1 MSYIGTSKVGG
12 MYLGDTKIGKA
23 YLGDDLVFDGSG
35 GGVVPL
41 LPTGFTQLDYLENAT
56 NGILTDIATVGST
69 WVVDVQMSATPSSAQ
84 FIVCSDENA
93 GHWLG
98 ARTTGHYAVGG
109 TGYEFSGTVTARSVI
124 TVAFTSKTI
133 SATLNGTTLTRTG
146 SAEHSTYVSLF
157 NDMSITPNYT
167 FKGKIYSVKCTS
179 GGNFNGVPAQRD
191 SDGIKGIYDT
201 ANDVF
206 YPMSGVAQQS
216 LPSGYTQLDYVD
228 NTTYIS
234 TGITSVGT
242 TWELDIQTPVKPTSA
257 NKLIICSNDYAGHY
271 LGINSTTIYS
281 LGGGYNFP
289 QTLKM
294 RSEFHVD
301 FTSSTTISVSCGGT
315 TLTRVGST
323 QNNSQVILFRDGVS
337 ASYLYKGRIF
347 SVKCTSGGSFNGI
360 PAQRTSD
367 NKKGLYDIANN
378 VFYPLT

>member
-1 MSYIGTSKVGG
+1 MPKFGTYGIDNIFLGADGIAKAYIGSDLLYNKNVAPILP
-12 MYLGDTKIGKA
+12 LG
-23 YLGDDLVFDGSG
+23 Y
-35 GGVVPL
+35 
-41 LPTGFTQLDYLENAT
+41 TQLDYIENST
-56 NGILTDIATVGST
+56 NGILTDVTTVGST
-69 WVVDVQMSATPSSAQ
+69 WVVDVQMAATPSATQ

-98 ARTTGHYAVGG
+98 ARTTGKYGIGG
-109 TGYEFSGTVTARSVI
+109 TGYEFSQSVTTRSVFTVSFASKAI
-124 TVAFTSKTI
+124 T
-133 SATLNGTTLTRTG
+133 ATCNGTTLTRTG
-146 SAEHSTYVSLF
+146 TAEHSTYVSLF
-157 NDMSITPNYT
+157 DDMSITTNYT

-201 ANDVF
+201 ANDAF
-206 YPMSGVAQQS
+206 YPMSGIAQQA
-216 LPSGYTQLDYVD
+216 LPSGYTQIEYVD
-228 NTTYIS
+228 NSAYIS
-234 TGITSVGT
+234 TGISAVGT
-242 TWELDIQTPVKPTSA
+242 TWDLDIQTPVKPTSA
-257 NKLIICSNDYAGHY
+257 TKLIICSNDYGGHWF
-271 LGINSTTIYS
+271 GINSTTIYS

-347 SVKCTSGGSFNGI
+347 SVKCTSGGSFNGV

-367 NKKGLYDIANN
+367 SKKGLYDLAND

>member
-1 MSYIGTSKVGG
+1 MPKFGTYGIDNIFLGADGIAKAYIGS
-12 MYLGDTKIGKA
+12 
-23 YLGDDLVFDGSG
+23 DLLYNKNVAPS
-35 GGVVPL
+35 
-41 LPTGFTQLDYLENAT
+41 LPTGYTQLDYLENAT
-56 NGILTDIATVGST
+56 NGILTNVTAVGST
-69 WVVDVQMSATPSSAQ
+69 WVVDVQMAATPSATQ
-84 FIVCSDENA
+84 LIVCSDDNA
-93 GHWLG
+93 GHWLA
-98 ARTTGHYAVGG
+98 ARTTGHYAVGD
-109 TGYEFSGTVTARSVI
+109 TGYEFSGSVTARSVI

-146 SAEHSTYVSLF
+146 TAEHSTYVSLF
-157 NDMSITPNYT
+157 DDMSITPNST

-271 LGINSTTIYS
+271 LGINNTTIYS
-281 LGGGYNFP
+281 LGGGINFS
-289 QTLKM
+289 KSIKS
-294 RSEFHVD
+294 RNVFEVA
-301 FTSSTTISVSCGGT
+301 FTSGTTISVTCGGT
-315 TLTRVGST
+315 TLTRTGTASLD
-323 QNNSQVILFRDGVS
+323 SQVILFRDSVS
-337 ASYLYKGRIF
+337 TSYLYKGRIF

-367 NKKGLYDIANN
+367 SKKGLYDLAND